1 MEIIVYFS
9 KLFVPTV
16 KEDPSDAELISH
28 KLMVRSGMIKK
39 TAAGIYSW
47 LPIGLKVLKKVEEI
61 VRKNLNNFD
70 AEEIL
75 MPMVQPA
82 ELWKES
88 GRYGEYGKELLKF
101 DDRSNR
107 GFVLG
112 PTHEE
117 IICEIFR
124 SHPKS
129 YKDLPVNLYQIQT
142 KFRDEIRPRF
152 GVMRSREFLMKDAYS
167 FDIDEKGLVKSYG
180 KMKDAYISIFDE
192 IGLDYRIVK
201 ADSGNIGGDVSE
213 EFHILADSGEDLIAV
228 SDSSD
233 FAANVEVL
241 NYDKDPSDLEGKK
254 SPDGKGKLKIKR
266 GIEVGHIF
274 QLGQKYSQAMNVGVK
289 DMNGKSIHPFMGCY
303 GIGVSRIVA
312 AAIEQ
317 NHDDKGIQW
326 PDKITPFG
334 VNIICLDP
342 ESDEIMKVCSE
353 IYSILQKSGFD
364 PLLDD
369 RDIRAGIKF
378 KEHELLGIPYSI
390 IIGPNN
396 FKNTKLEFGI
406 RAQNEKIDMKLD
418 DIKKYLGEKY
428 D

>member
-1 MEIIVYFS
+1 MYFS

-241 NYDKDPSDLEGKK
+241 NYDKDPSELEGKK

-289 DMNGKSIHPFMGCY
+289 DMNGNSIHPFMGCY

-353 IYSILQKSGFD
+353 IYSILKKSGFD

>member
-1 MEIIVYFS
+1 MYFS

-289 DMNGKSIHPFMGCY
+289 DMNGNSIHPFMGCY

-317 NHDDKGIQW
+317 NHDDKGIKW

>member
-1 MEIIVYFS
+1 MYFS

-28 KLMVRSGMIKK
+28 KLMVRSGMIKRN
-39 TAAGIYSW
+39 AAGIYSW
-47 LPIGLKVLKKVEEI
+47 LPLGFKVLKKVEEI

-107 GFVLG
+107 GIVLG

-289 DMNGKSIHPFMGCY
+289 DMNGNSIHPFMGCY

-317 NHDDKGIQW
+317 NHDDRGIQW

>member
-1 MEIIVYFS
+1 MYFS

-124 SHPKS
+124 SHPNS

-241 NYDKDPSDLEGKK
+241 NYDKDPSELEGKK

-289 DMNGKSIHPFMGCY
+289 DMNGNSIHPFMGCY

-317 NHDDKGIQW
+317 NHDDRGIQW

>member
-1 MEIIVYFS
+1 MYFS

-47 LPIGLKVLKKVEEI
+47 LPLGLKVLKKVEEI

-213 EFHILADSGEDLIAV
+213 EFHILADSGEDLIAI
-228 SDSSD
+228 SNSSD

-241 NYDKDPSDLEGKK
+241 NYDKDPSELEGKK

-289 DMNGKSIHPFMGCY
+289 DMNGNSIHPFMGCY

-317 NHDDKGIQW
+317 NHDDRGIQW

>member
-1 MEIIVYFS
+1 VYFS

-47 LPIGLKVLKKVEEI
+47 LPLGLKVLKKVEEI

-180 KMKDAYISIFDE
+180 KMKDAYVSIFDE

-241 NYDKDPSDLEGKK
+241 NYDKDPSELEGKK

-289 DMNGKSIHPFMGCY
+289 DMNGNSIHPFMGCY

-317 NHDDKGIQW
+317 NHDDRGVQW

>member
-1 MEIIVYFS
+1 MYFS

-28 KLMVRSGMIKK
+28 KLMVLSGMIKK

-180 KMKDAYISIFDE
+180 KMKDAYISIFNE

-201 ADSGNIGGDVSE
+201 ADSGNIGGDISE

-241 NYDKDPSDLEGKK
+241 NYDKDPSELEGKK

-274 QLGQKYSQAMNVGVK
+274 QLGQKYSQAMNVRVK
-289 DMNGKSIHPFMGCY
+289 DMNGNSIYPFMGCY

-317 NHDDKGIQW
+317 NHDDRGIQW

-353 IYSILQKSGFD
+353 IYSILKKSGFD

>member
-1 MEIIVYFS
+1 MYFS

-241 NYDKDPSDLEGKK
+241 NYDKDPSELEGKK

-317 NHDDKGIQW
+317 NHDDRGIQW

-334 VNIICLDP
+334 VNVICLDP

>member
-1 MEIIVYFS
+1 MYFS

-228 SDSSD
+228 SNSSD

-241 NYDKDPSDLEGKK
+241 NYDKDPSELEGKK

-289 DMNGKSIHPFMGCY
+289 DMNGNSIHPFMGCY

-317 NHDDKGIQW
+317 NHDDRGIQW

>member
-1 MEIIVYFS
+1 MYFS

-180 KMKDAYISIFDE
+180 KMKDAYISVFDE

-241 NYDKDPSDLEGKK
+241 NYDKDPSELEGKK

-289 DMNGKSIHPFMGCY
+289 DMNGNSIHPFMGCY

-317 NHDDKGIQW
+317 NHDDRGIQW

>member
-1 MEIIVYFS
+1 MYFS

-289 DMNGKSIHPFMGCY
+289 DMNGNSIHPFMGCY

-317 NHDDKGIQW
+317 NHDDRGIQW

-378 KEHELLGIPYSI
+378 KEHELLGITYSI

>member
-1 MEIIVYFS
+1 VYFS

-167 FDIDEKGLVKSYG
+167 FDIDEEGLVKSYG

-317 NHDDKGIQW
+317 NHDDRGIQW

-353 IYSILQKSGFD
+353 IYNILQKSGFD

>member
-1 MEIIVYFS
+1 MYFS

-241 NYDKDPSDLEGKK
+241 NYDKDPSELEGKK

-274 QLGQKYSQAMNVGVK
+274 QLGQKYSQAMNVRVK
-289 DMNGKSIHPFMGCY
+289 DMNGNSIYPFMGCY

-317 NHDDKGIQW
+317 NHDDRGIQW

>member
-1 MEIIVYFS
+1 MYFS

-180 KMKDAYISIFDE
+180 KMKDAYISIFNE

-289 DMNGKSIHPFMGCY
+289 DMNGNSIHPFMGCY

-317 NHDDKGIQW
+317 NHDDRGIQW

-396 FKNTKLEFGI
+396 FKNTKLEFSI

>member
-1 MEIIVYFS
+1 MYFS

-28 KLMVRSGMIKK
+28 KLMVRSGMIKRN
-39 TAAGIYSW
+39 AAGIYSW
-47 LPIGLKVLKKVEEI
+47 LPVGLKVLKKVEEI

-180 KMKDAYISIFDE
+180 KMKDAYISIFNE

-213 EFHILADSGEDLIAV
+213 EFHILADSGEDLIAI
-228 SDSSD
+228 SNSSD

-241 NYDKDPSDLEGKK
+241 NYDKDPSELEGKK

-289 DMNGKSIHPFMGCY
+289 DMNGNSIHPFMGCY

-317 NHDDKGIQW
+317 NHDDRGIQW

-406 RAQNEKIDMKLD
+406 RAQNKKIDMKLD

>member
-1 MEIIVYFS
+1 MYFS

-241 NYDKDPSDLEGKK
+241 NYDKDPSELEGKK

-289 DMNGKSIHPFMGCY
+289 DMDGNSIHPFMGCY

-317 NHDDKGIQW
+317 NHDDRGIQW

-334 VNIICLDP
+334 VNVICLDP

>member
-1 MEIIVYFS
+1 MYFS

-47 LPIGLKVLKKVEEI
+47 LPLGLKVLKKVEEI

-317 NHDDKGIQW
+317 NHDDRGIQW

>member
-1 MEIIVYFS
+1 MYFS

>member
-1 MEIIVYFS
+1 MYFS

-167 FDIDEKGLVKSYG
+167 FDIDEKGLIKSYG

-241 NYDKDPSDLEGKK
+241 NYDKDPSELEGKK

-289 DMNGKSIHPFMGCY
+289 DMNGNSIHPFMGCY

-317 NHDDKGIQW
+317 NHDDRGIQW

-353 IYSILQKSGFD
+353 IYSILKKSGFD

>member
-1 MEIIVYFS
+1 MYFS

-47 LPIGLKVLKKVEEI
+47 LPLGLKVLKKVEEI

-241 NYDKDPSDLEGKK
+241 NYDKDPSELEGKK

-289 DMNGKSIHPFMGCY
+289 DMNGNSIHPFMGCY

-317 NHDDKGIQW
+317 NHDDRGIQW